1 MEENGEI
8 RPWDEMI
15 PEALELIFN
24 ELSLQEKLNVIPIVC
39 KPWGKVVAER
49 VWKDIDIIEWGKFRN
64 HDDRDRMLQML
75 INRSTSSLRKL
86 CAYEISGNLMFSFIA
101 DQLIQRVYLHFIFT
115 SAGNLET
122 LWLPRG
128 QMTTSIVEQ
137 VAWKLSTV
145 TNMDLSYCEILAPA
159 LEAIGR
165 NCKSLKELH
174 RVMYPPSY
182 GIYGN
187 SEEETRVIA
196 TTMTK
201 LRHLE
206 LSYMF
211 LSSECAHEIL
221 SSCLELE
228 FFDVRGCYEADFDEG
243 LLKEKYSKISILRT
257 PPRIIYQQV
266 ASTSQPRFY
275 EDIDWEFSSR

>member
-24 ELSLQEKLNVIPIVC
+24 ELSLREKLNVIPIVC

-49 VWKDIDIIEWGKFRN
+49 VWKDIDIIDWGKSRN
-64 HDDRDRMLQML
+64 HEDRDRMLQML
-75 INRSTSSLRKL
+75 INRSTSSLREL
-86 CAYEISGNLMFSFIA
+86 CATRYFPSLQTSK
-101 DQLIQRVYLHFIFT
+101 LIQRVYLHFIFT

-145 TNMDLSYCEILAPA
+145 TNMDLSYCEILPPA

-182 GIYGN
+182 GIYYGIYVN
-187 SEEETRVIA
+187 SEEETHAIA

-211 LSSECAHEIL
+211 LSSECTHEIL
-221 SSCLELE
+221 LSCLELE
-228 FFDVRGCYEADFDEG
+228 FFDVRGCYEADFDEE
-243 LLKEKYSKISILRT
+243 LLKKYSEISVLRT
-257 PPRIIYQQV
+257 PP
-266 ASTSQPRFY
+266 
-275 EDIDWEFSSR
+275 